1 MKEDSGYFYSVEPVV
16 DIDHF
21 VELLL
26 ACLANGTY
34 PIVYIPKKKE
44 KKSADLP
51 VNYLTCIE
59 KILTEQEFGYYFA
72 ELIDFRTY
80 YEHQLAW
87 EDKFKKAISDYLKR
101 NNKELKFNLE
111 KNIIQVEFTKEEIEE
126 TLASYDQISIEKM
139 ERFCR
144 LITHYGNHHQ
154 AMLERKESE
163 RLIKRRY
170 IRSSASTFSKTWDD

>member
-1 MKEDSGYFYSVEPVV
+1 MKENSGYFYSVEPVV

-72 ELIDFRTY
+72 ELIDFKTY
-80 YEHQLAW
+80 YEQ
-87 EDKFKKAISDYLKR
+87 
-101 NNKELKFNLE
+101 NK
-111 KNIIQVEFTKEEIEE
+111 IQVEFTTEEIEE
-126 TLASYDQISIEKM
+126 ILASYDQISIEKM

-144 LITHYGNHHQ
+144 LITHYGNHRQ
-154 AMLERKESE
+154 TTLERKESE
-163 RLIKRRY
+163 RHIKRKY
-170 IRSSASTFSKTWDD
+170 IRSGPSTFSNTWDD

>member
-51 VNYLTCIE
+51 VSYLTCIE

-72 ELIDFRTY
+72 ELIDFKTY

-87 EDKFKKAISDYLKR
+87 EDKLKKAISNYLKK
-101 NNKELKFNLE
+101 NNKELNFNLE
-111 KNIIQVEFTKEEIEE
+111 ENKIQVEFTTEEIEE
-126 TLASYDQISIEKM
+126 ILASYDQISIEKM

-144 LITHYGNHHQ
+144 LITHYGNHRQ
-154 AMLERKESE
+154 TTLERKESE
-163 RLIKRRY
+163 RHIKRKY
-170 IRSSASTFSKTWDD
+170 IRSGPSTFSNTWDD